1 MSGSTSGT
9 SDTMKHINAVPNAR
23 ADRGE
28 IIDLAITRD

>member
-1 MSGSTSGT
+1 
-9 SDTMKHINAVPNAR
+9 MKHINAVPKAR

>member
-9 SDTMKHINAVPNAR
+9 SEPMKHINAVPKAR

>member
-9 SDTMKHINAVPNAR
+9 SEPMKHSNAVPKAR